1 MKVWVSVSEK
11 YPFDLG
17 AVTLVQLREE
27 FPTEVSIQL
36 WGIIIASQWAK
47 SVEIQIPDN
56 VVIISNPSHIF
67 VWNLVFLSVPI
78 RSKIRNLSDV
88 VLFWYVAGKVKPLDS
103 LLKNDMTC
111 YVQLDPFPEMLPITS
126 FTADMLEQKKKKTL
140 GFPHSDK
147 SIFLLLTPA
156 PANVHQYTH
165 VYTLFHMF
173 WKLLWTEALLDSMEQ
188 LLTQSGVHRG
198 YLHDGYELSW
208 REKLA

>member
-88 VLFWYVAGKVKPLDS
+88 VLFWYVAGKVKPLGS
-103 LLKNDMTC
+103 LLKKWH
-111 YVQLDPFPEMLPITS
+111 
-126 FTADMLEQKKKKTL
+126 DMLCTTRSFSWNASYHFFHSRHVRAKKKKTL

-156 PANVHQYTH
+156 PANVHQ
-165 VYTLFHMF
+165 
-173 WKLLWTEALLDSMEQ
+173 
-188 LLTQSGVHRG
+188 
-198 YLHDGYELSW
+198 
-208 REKLA
+208 

>member
-88 VLFWYVAGKVKPLDS
+88 VLFWYVAGKVKPLVS

-111 YVQLDPFPEMLPITS
+111 YVQLEPFPEMLLITS
-126 FTADMLEQKKKKTL
+126 FTADMLEQKRRRL
-140 GFPHSDK
+140 WAFPVV
-147 SIFLLLTPA
+147 T
-156 PANVHQYTH
+156 NQYF
-165 VYTLFHMF
+165 YC
-173 WKLLWTEALLDSMEQ
+173 
-188 LLTQSGVHRG
+188 
-198 YLHDGYELSW
+198 
-208 REKLA
+208 

>member
-11 YPFDLG
+11 YPFDLE

-36 WGIIIASQWAK
+36 WRIIIASQWAK

-78 RSKIRNLSDV
+78 RSKIRNLSDI
-88 VLFWYVAGKVKPLDS
+88 VLFWYIAGKVKPLGS

-111 YVQLDPFPEMLPITS
+111 YVQLDYFPEMLPITS
-126 FTADMLEQKKKKTL
+126 FTADMSRKRRRLWA
-140 GFPHSDK
+140 FP
-147 SIFLLLTPA
+147 IVT
-156 PANVHQYTH
+156 NQYF
-165 VYTLFHMF
+165 YC
-173 WKLLWTEALLDSMEQ
+173 
-188 LLTQSGVHRG
+188 
-198 YLHDGYELSW
+198 
-208 REKLA
+208 